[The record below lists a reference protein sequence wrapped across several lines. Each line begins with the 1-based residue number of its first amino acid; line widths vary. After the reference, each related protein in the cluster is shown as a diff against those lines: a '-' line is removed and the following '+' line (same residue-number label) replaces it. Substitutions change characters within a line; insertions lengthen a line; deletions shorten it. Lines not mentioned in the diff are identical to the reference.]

1 MNYTNEKWYT
11 NSDFDGEIKASR
23 NGEECIIVDQYWSSL
38 KYNLLDEEEQLGN
51 IALIIHAPILY
62 ETLKKIKEINTDYH
76 VECMINEELK
86 SIEQTYISLIDKHKE
101 EQ

>member
-1 MNYTNEKWYT
+1 MNYTNEKWYL
-11 NSDFDGEIKASR
+11 SDDFDGEIKASR
-23 NGEECIIVDQYWSSL
+23 NGEECVIVDQYWSTR
-38 KYNLLDEEEQLGN
+38 KYELSDEEQLGN

-76 VECMINEELK
+76 IECIINEELK
-86 SIEQTYISLIDKHKE
+86 SIEQTYISLIDKYKE